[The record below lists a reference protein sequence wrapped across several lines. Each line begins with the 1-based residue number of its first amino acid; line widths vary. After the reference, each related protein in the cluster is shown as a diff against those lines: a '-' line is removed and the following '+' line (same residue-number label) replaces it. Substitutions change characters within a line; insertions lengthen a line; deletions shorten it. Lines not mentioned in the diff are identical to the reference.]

1 MADVFAMSGNTPNYS
16 GMLFNKGNTKTPF
29 STMIGG
35 RRKYS
40 TSTEFVTGQEQEVS
54 LKFQKQNLLMHRQLQ

>member
-29 STMIGG
+29 
-35 RRKYS
+35 
-40 TSTEFVTGQEQEVS
+40 
-54 LKFQKQNLLMHRQLQ
+54 LP